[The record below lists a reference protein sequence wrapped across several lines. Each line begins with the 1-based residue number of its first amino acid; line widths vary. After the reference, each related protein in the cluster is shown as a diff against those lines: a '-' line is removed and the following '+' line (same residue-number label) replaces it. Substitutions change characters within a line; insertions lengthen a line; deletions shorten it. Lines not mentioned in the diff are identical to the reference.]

1 MWAKCFP
8 NEDIE
13 GMPIKFSG
21 NIRLA
26 VIANMLDNRLERIRI
41 HKQSEMMK

>member
-1 MWAKCFP
+1 
-8 NEDIE
+8 
-13 GMPIKFSG
+13 MPIKFSG